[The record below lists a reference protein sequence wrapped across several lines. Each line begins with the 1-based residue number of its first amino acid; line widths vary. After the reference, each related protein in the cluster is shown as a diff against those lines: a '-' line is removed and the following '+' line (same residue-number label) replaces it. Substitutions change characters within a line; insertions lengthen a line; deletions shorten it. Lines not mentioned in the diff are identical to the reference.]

1 MTFGR
6 AAIPAVALVFM
17 SSNLLGCQDRANR
30 PTLPAHEPFIALER
44 DFQDFEDWHHVDL
57 SVRPTLSEAH
67 AAGFAHEYVSQLP
80 EAGAKSFPVGT
91 MLVKTV
97 KREPKPTA
105 NGGAALEKGPDIFA
119 MVKRGGGYN
128 PNGSIGWEW
137 FELRRR
143 DDDSLG
149 IVWRGV
155 NPPSGEGY
163 GGDPLG
169 GCNGCHQKATHN
181 DFVHAQALS
190 LSQL

>member
-1 MTFGR
+1 MALAVTCASLRACLGR
-6 AAIPAVALVFM
+6 TTEGV
-17 SSNLLGCQDRANR
+17 
-30 PTLPAHEPFIALER
+30 LPAAVPFIALER
-44 DFQDFEDWHHVDL
+44 DFQDFESWTRVDL
-57 SVRPTLSEAH
+57 SVRPAVSEAH
-67 AAGFAHEYVSQLP
+67 TAGVAHEYVNQLP
-80 EAGAKSFPVGT
+80 KAGSKSFPVGT

-97 KREPKPTA
+97 EHDPKAPTA
-105 NGGAALEKGPDIFA
+105 DGKPAKKGPDIFA

-128 PNGSIGWEW
+128 ASGSKSWEW
-137 FELRRR
+137 VELRRR

-169 GCNGCHQKATHN
+169 ACNSCHEKATQN
-181 DFVHAQALS
+181 DYVHAKALT